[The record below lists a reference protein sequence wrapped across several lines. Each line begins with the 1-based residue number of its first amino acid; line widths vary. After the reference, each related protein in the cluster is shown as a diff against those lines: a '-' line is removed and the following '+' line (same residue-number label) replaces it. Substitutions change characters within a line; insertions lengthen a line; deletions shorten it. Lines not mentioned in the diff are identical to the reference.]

1 MADEVL
7 RVRPGR
13 PPVGRLTP
21 PGDKSI
27 SHRAVMLA
35 ALASGESRVR
45 GWLDAGD
52 TRATLEAMEA
62 MGVPITVDRR
72 GPGAADLT
80 VQGVGLRGL
89 GPPGRPLHCHRS
101 GTTMRLL
108 AGLLAGQPFSSLL
121 DGDPQLR
128 RRPMRRVTLPLR
140 QMGAEIYDEE
150 GHAPLRIR
158 GGPLQGITYTMPVAS
173 AQVKSALLL
182 AGLYADGPTI
192 VHQPGPSRD
201 HTERMLAA
209 MGVEVRVAGLTVTL
223 YPPTAPLA
231 PLDLTV
237 PGDFSSAAFPLVA
250 ALLVP
255 GSRLLLKG
263 VNLNPTRTGLLE
275 VLREMGAEVVERAV
289 RQEGGEPVADLEV
302 RPSPLRATTV
312 AGERVVRMIDE
323 FPIFAVAATQAVGE
337 TVVRDAAELR
347 VKEVDRIAV
356 LVQELGKM
364 GAVIRERPDGFVV
377 QGATPLRGAVVDSH
391 GDHRLAMALGVAG
404 LLAEGET
411 VVLGAE
417 AIGDS
422 YPGFVEAM
430 QALGAGMEKS
440 QEED

>member
-1 MADEVL
+1 
-7 RVRPGR
+7 
-13 PPVGRLTP
+13 
-21 PGDKSI
+21 
-27 SHRAVMLA
+27 
-35 ALASGESRVR
+35 
-45 GWLDAGD
+45 
-52 TRATLEAMEA
+52 
-62 MGVPITVDRR
+62 
-72 GPGAADLT
+72 
-80 VQGVGLRGL
+80 
-89 GPPGRPLHCHRS
+89 
-101 GTTMRLL
+101 
-108 AGLLAGQPFSSLL
+108 PFSSLL

-275 VLREMGAEVVERAV
+275 VLREMGAKAVERAV

-302 RPSPLRATTV
+302 RPLPLRATTV